1 MKAKKILLMMTMAAS
16 LTACNQQTTGLKLE
30 NMDTT
35 VKPGT
40 DFYQYACGGW
50 IKNNPLKPEYSSYGS
65 FDVVVEENQKRIR
78 ELIEDLASKPQEQGS
93 LGQKIGDLYALRMDS
108 VRQNKEGVK
117 PVLADMERVAKVKT
131 TEELMTLLN
140 QMNTEG
146 VAFGELWGYYV
157 GADMM
162 VSTQNLLELSQ
173 GGYSIERDYYVKDD
187 EANKKILEA
196 YKKHVVK
203 MFQLV
208 GETADAAQQK
218 MENVLKV
225 EMRMAKAGRDN
236 VALRDPASN
245 YHKMSFAD
253 FQKDYEGF
261 DWKTYFD
268 MQGMTDIDSLSV
280 GQPEAVKEALAV
292 LKDTPVEVLKDF
304 FLWQILDSSGGIL
317 GDKVYEEVFDFEGRI
332 LTGAKEPRPR
342 WKRSVSAV
350 NGILGEAVGQMYV
363 EKYFPPANKARMEEL
378 IKNLQTALGERIDAQ
393 EWMSESTKKAAHE
406 KLDAFYVKVGY
417 PDKWRDYSKMNID
430 PQKSLYENMKEV
442 AKWAHAD
449 MLARKWKKPVDR
461 DEWHMTP
468 QTVNAYY
475 NPTTNEIC
483 FPAGILQPP
492 FFSKD
497 FDDAV
502 NYGAIGVVIGH
513 EMTHGFDDQGRQ
525 YDKEGNL
532 RQWWADADVEA
543 FKIPAEQMAV
553 YFDSLWVI
561 PGELHSNGHQ
571 CLGENLAD
579 HGGLNIAFQALQLAK
594 QQGSKTYMG
603 DENGFT
609 PEQRFFLSYAN
620 VWAGVSTEEILRR
633 LALVDVHSA
642 NFLRVNGGV
651 AQCEEWYKA
660 FDIKEGDKLYVA
672 PENRVNIW

>member
-30 NMDTT
+30 NMDTA

-78 ELIEDLASKPQEQGS
+78 ELIEDLASKPQERGS

-483 FPAGILQPP
+483 FPAGILQYP
-492 FFSKD
+492 FFD
-497 FDDAV
+497 MEADDAF

-513 EMTHGFDDQGRQ
+513 EMSHGFDDQGRQ
-525 YDKEGNL
+525 FDKDGNF
-532 RQWWADADVEA
+532 RDWWADGDGDKYNKRA
-543 FKIPAEQMAV
+543 Q
-553 YFDSLWVI
+553 VI
-561 PGELHSNGHQ
+561 KDFFSAIKVLPDLNANGDL
-571 CLGENLAD
+571 CCGENLGD
-579 HGGLNIAFQALQLAK
+579 HGGLKFAYAAFKNATKDHPLPVK
-594 QQGSKTYMG
+594 
-603 DENGFT
+603 DGFT
-609 PEQRFFLSYAN
+609 PEQRFFLAYAG
-620 VWAGVSTEEILRR
+620 VWAENITEEAIRNQTT
-633 LALVDVHSA
+633 ADPHS
-642 NFLRVNGGV
+642 LGKWRVNGALPLV
-651 AQCEEWYKA
+651 DAWYDA
-660 FDIKEGDKLYVA
+660 FGITESDPMFVPKEK
-672 PENRVNIW
+672 RVKIW

>member
-1 MKAKKILLMMTMAAS
+1 MKTKKILMMMAIAAS
-16 LTACNQQTTGLKLE
+16 MTACNQQTAGIKLE
-30 NMDTT
+30 NMDMTA
-35 VKPGT
+35 KPGT

-50 IKNNPLKPEYSSYGS
+50 MKNNPLKPEYSSYGS
-65 FDVVVEENQKRIR
+65 FDVVAEENQKRIR
-78 ELIEDLASKPQEQGS
+78 ELIEGLASQPQEKGS

-117 PVLADMERVAKVKT
+117 PVMADLERVAKVST
-131 TEELMTLLN
+131 TEELIALVN

-146 VAFGELWGYYV
+146 VVFGELWGSYV

-162 VSTQNLLELSQ
+162 ESTQNLLEISQ

-196 YKKHVVK
+196 YKKHIVK

-208 GETADAAQQK
+208 GETPESAQKK
-218 MENVLKV
+218 MENVLQL

-245 YHKMSFAD
+245 YNKMSFAE
-253 FQKDYEGF
+253 FLKDYEGF

-268 MQGMTDIDSLSV
+268 VQGLTDIDSLSV

-304 FLWQILDSSGGIL
+304 LQWQILDSAGGIL

-332 LTGAKEPRPR
+332 MTGAKEPHPR
-342 WKRSVSAV
+342 WKRSVNAV

-378 IKNLQTALGERIDAQ
+378 IKNLQISLGERIDAQ
-393 EWMSESTKKAAHE
+393 DWMSPATKAAAHE

-417 PDKWRDYSKMNID
+417 PNKWRDYSKMDID

-442 AKWAHAD
+442 VKWAHAD
-449 MLARKWKKPVDR
+449 MLERKWKKPVDR
-461 DEWHMTP
+461 DEWYMNP

-483 FPAGILQPP
+483 FPAGILQYP
-492 FFSKD
+492 FFD
-497 FDDAV
+497 MEADDAF

-513 EMTHGFDDQGRQ
+513 EMSHGFDDQGRQ
-525 YDKEGNL
+525 FDKDGNF
-532 RQWWADADVEA
+532 RDWWAEGDGDKYNERA
-543 FKIPAEQMAV
+543 Q
-553 YFDSLWVI
+553 VI
-561 PGELHSNGHQ
+561 KDFFSAIKVLPDLNANGDL
-571 CLGENLAD
+571 CCGENLGD
-579 HGGLNIAFQALQLAK
+579 HGGLKFAYTAFKNATKDNPLPVK
-594 QQGSKTYMG
+594 
-603 DENGFT
+603 DGFT
-609 PEQRFFLSYAN
+609 PEQRFFLAYAG
-620 VWAGVSTEEILRR
+620 VWAGNITEEAIRNLTTS
-633 LALVDVHSA
+633 DPHS
-642 NFLRVNGGV
+642 LGRWRVNG
-651 AQCEEWYKA
+651 ALPLIDAWYDA
-660 FDIKEGDKLYVA
+660 FGITENDPLFVPKEK
-672 PENRVNIW
+672 RVKIW

>member
-1 MKAKKILLMMTMAAS
+1 MKTKKILMMMAIAAS
-16 LTACNQQTTGLKLE
+16 MTACNQQTAGIKLE
-30 NMDTT
+30 NMDMTA
-35 VKPGT
+35 KPGT

-50 IKNNPLKPEYSSYGS
+50 MKNNPLKPEYSSYGS
-65 FDVVVEENQKRIR
+65 FDVVAEENQKRIR
-78 ELIEDLASKPQEQGS
+78 ELIEGLASQPQEKGS

-117 PVLADMERVAKVKT
+117 PVMADLERVAKVST
-131 TEELMTLLN
+131 TEELIALVN

-146 VAFGELWGYYV
+146 VVFGELWGSYV

-162 VSTQNLLELSQ
+162 ESTQNLLEISQ

-196 YKKHVVK
+196 YKKHIVK

-208 GETADAAQQK
+208 GETPESAQKK
-218 MENVLKV
+218 MENVLQL

-245 YHKMSFAD
+245 YNKMSFAE
-253 FQKDYEGF
+253 FLKDYEGF

-268 MQGMTDIDSLSV
+268 VQGLTDIDSLSV

-304 FLWQILDSSGGIL
+304 LQWQILDSAGGIL

-332 LTGAKEPRPR
+332 MTGAKEPHPR
-342 WKRSVSAV
+342 WKRSVNAV

-378 IKNLQTALGERIDAQ
+378 IKNLQIALGERIDAQ
-393 EWMSESTKKAAHE
+393 DWMSPATKAAAHE

-417 PDKWRDYSKMNID
+417 PNKWRDYSKMDID

-442 AKWAHAD
+442 VKWAHAD
-449 MLARKWKKPVDR
+449 MLERKWKKPVDR
-461 DEWHMTP
+461 DEWYMNP

-483 FPAGILQPP
+483 FPAGILQYP
-492 FFSKD
+492 FFD
-497 FDDAV
+497 MEADDAF

-513 EMTHGFDDQGRQ
+513 EMSHGFDDQGRQ
-525 YDKEGNL
+525 FDKDGNF
-532 RQWWADADVEA
+532 RDWWAEGDGDKYNERA
-543 FKIPAEQMAV
+543 Q
-553 YFDSLWVI
+553 VI
-561 PGELHSNGHQ
+561 KDFFSAIKVLPDLNANGDL
-571 CLGENLAD
+571 CCGENLGD
-579 HGGLNIAFQALQLAK
+579 HGGLKFAYTAFKNATKDNPLPVK
-594 QQGSKTYMG
+594 
-603 DENGFT
+603 DGFT
-609 PEQRFFLSYAN
+609 PEQRFFLAYAG
-620 VWAGVSTEEILRR
+620 VWAGNITEEAIRNLTTS
-633 LALVDVHSA
+633 DPHS
-642 NFLRVNGGV
+642 LGRWRVNG
-651 AQCEEWYKA
+651 ALPLIDAWYDA
-660 FDIKEGDKLYVA
+660 FGITENDPLFVPKEK
-672 PENRVNIW
+672 RVKIW

>member
-40 DFYQYACGGW
+40 DFYQYACGGGV
-50 IKNNPLKPEYSSYGS
+50 KNNPLKPEYSSYGS

-483 FPAGILQPP
+483 FPAGILQYP
-492 FFSKD
+492 FFD
-497 FDDAV
+497 MEADDAF

-513 EMTHGFDDQGRQ
+513 EMSHGFDDQGRQ
-525 YDKEGNL
+525 FDKDGNF
-532 RQWWADADVEA
+532 RDWWADGDGDKYNKRA
-543 FKIPAEQMAV
+543 Q
-553 YFDSLWVI
+553 VI
-561 PGELHSNGHQ
+561 KDFFSAIKVLPDLNANGDL
-571 CLGENLAD
+571 CCGENLGD
-579 HGGLNIAFQALQLAK
+579 HGGLKFAYAAFKNATKDHPLPVK
-594 QQGSKTYMG
+594 
-603 DENGFT
+603 DGFT
-609 PEQRFFLSYAN
+609 PEQRFFLAYAG
-620 VWAGVSTEEILRR
+620 VWAENITEEAIRNQTT
-633 LALVDVHSA
+633 ADPHS
-642 NFLRVNGGV
+642 LGKWRVNG
-651 AQCEEWYKA
+651 ALPLIDAWYDA
-660 FDIKEGDKLYVA
+660 FGITESDPMFVPKEK
-672 PENRVNIW
+672 RVKIW

>member
-1 MKAKKILLMMTMAAS
+1 MKAKKILLMVTMAAS

-30 NMDTT
+30 NMDTA

-483 FPAGILQPP
+483 FPAGILQYP
-492 FFSKD
+492 FFD
-497 FDDAV
+497 MEADDAF

-513 EMTHGFDDQGRQ
+513 EMSHGFDDQGRQ
-525 YDKEGNL
+525 FDKDGNF
-532 RQWWADADVEA
+532 RDWWADGDGDKYNKRA
-543 FKIPAEQMAV
+543 Q
-553 YFDSLWVI
+553 VI
-561 PGELHSNGHQ
+561 KDFFSAIKVLPDLNANGDL
-571 CLGENLAD
+571 CCGENLGD
-579 HGGLNIAFQALQLAK
+579 HGGLKFAYAAFKNATKDHPLPVK
-594 QQGSKTYMG
+594 
-603 DENGFT
+603 DGFT
-609 PEQRFFLSYAN
+609 PEQRFFLAYAG
-620 VWAGVSTEEILRR
+620 VWAENITEEAIRNQTT
-633 LALVDVHSA
+633 ADPHS
-642 NFLRVNGGV
+642 LGKWRVNG
-651 AQCEEWYKA
+651 ALPLIDAWYDA
-660 FDIKEGDKLYVA
+660 FGITESDPMFVPKEK
-672 PENRVNIW
+672 RVKIW

>member
-30 NMDTT
+30 NMDTA

-78 ELIEDLASKPQEQGS
+78 ELIEDLASKPQERGS

-483 FPAGILQPP
+483 FPAGILQYP
-492 FFSKD
+492 FFD
-497 FDDAV
+497 MEADDAF

-513 EMTHGFDDQGRQ
+513 EMSHGFDDQGRQ
-525 YDKEGNL
+525 FDKDGNF
-532 RQWWADADVEA
+532 RDWWADGDGDKYNKRA
-543 FKIPAEQMAV
+543 Q
-553 YFDSLWVI
+553 VI
-561 PGELHSNGHQ
+561 KDFFSAIKVLPDLNANGDL
-571 CLGENLAD
+571 CCGENLGD
-579 HGGLNIAFQALQLAK
+579 HGGLKFAYAAFKNATKDHPLPVK
-594 QQGSKTYMG
+594 
-603 DENGFT
+603 DGFT
-609 PEQRFFLSYAN
+609 PEQRFFLAYAG
-620 VWAGVSTEEILRR
+620 VWAENITEEAIRNQTT
-633 LALVDVHSA
+633 ADPHS
-642 NFLRVNGGV
+642 LGKWRVNG
-651 AQCEEWYKA
+651 ALPLIDAWYDA
-660 FDIKEGDKLYVA
+660 FSITESDPMFVPKEK
-672 PENRVNIW
+672 RVKIW

>member
-1 MKAKKILLMMTMAAS
+1 MMTMAAS

-30 NMDTT
+30 NMDTA

-430 PQKSLYENMKEV
+430 PQRSLYENMKEV

-483 FPAGILQPP
+483 FPAGILQYP
-492 FFSKD
+492 FFD
-497 FDDAV
+497 MEADDAF

-513 EMTHGFDDQGRQ
+513 EMSHGFDDQGRQ
-525 YDKEGNL
+525 FDKDGNF
-532 RQWWADADVEA
+532 RDWWADGDGDKYNKRA
-543 FKIPAEQMAV
+543 Q
-553 YFDSLWVI
+553 VI
-561 PGELHSNGHQ
+561 KDFFSAIKVLPDLNANGDL
-571 CLGENLAD
+571 CCGENLGD
-579 HGGLNIAFQALQLAK
+579 HGGLKFAYAAFKNATKDHPLPVK
-594 QQGSKTYMG
+594 
-603 DENGFT
+603 DGFT
-609 PEQRFFLSYAN
+609 PEQRFFLAYAG
-620 VWAGVSTEEILRR
+620 VWAENITEEAIRNQTT
-633 LALVDVHSA
+633 ADPHS
-642 NFLRVNGGV
+642 LGKWRVNGALPLV
-651 AQCEEWYKA
+651 DAWYDA
-660 FDIKEGDKLYVA
+660 FGITESDPMFVPKEK
-672 PENRVNIW
+672 RVKIW

>member
-65 FDVVVEENQKRIR
+65 FDVVMEENQKRIR

-483 FPAGILQPP
+483 FPAGILQYP
-492 FFSKD
+492 FFD
-497 FDDAV
+497 MEADDAF

-513 EMTHGFDDQGRQ
+513 EMSHGFDDQGRQ
-525 YDKEGNL
+525 FDKDGNF
-532 RQWWADADVEA
+532 RDWWADGDGDKYNKRA
-543 FKIPAEQMAV
+543 Q
-553 YFDSLWVI
+553 VI
-561 PGELHSNGHQ
+561 KDFFSAIKVLPDLNANGDL
-571 CLGENLAD
+571 CCGENLGD
-579 HGGLNIAFQALQLAK
+579 HGGLKFAYAAFKNATKDHPLPVK
-594 QQGSKTYMG
+594 
-603 DENGFT
+603 DGFT
-609 PEQRFFLSYAN
+609 PEQRFFLAYAG
-620 VWAGVSTEEILRR
+620 VWAENITEEAIRNQTT
-633 LALVDVHSA
+633 ADPHS
-642 NFLRVNGGV
+642 LGKWRVNG
-651 AQCEEWYKA
+651 ALPLIDAWYDA
-660 FDIKEGDKLYVA
+660 FGITESDPMFVPKEK
-672 PENRVNIW
+672 RVKIW

>member
-1 MKAKKILLMMTMAAS
+1 MTMAAS

-30 NMDTT
+30 NMDTA

-245 YHKMSFAD
+245 YHKMSFAY

-406 KLDAFYVKVGY
+406 KLDAIVN
-417 PDKWRDYSKMNID
+417 NII
-430 PQKSLYENMKEV
+430 Y
-442 AKWAHAD
+442 
-449 MLARKWKKPVDR
+449 
-461 DEWHMTP
+461 
-468 QTVNAYY
+468 
-475 NPTTNEIC
+475 
-483 FPAGILQPP
+483 
-492 FFSKD
+492 
-497 FDDAV
+497 
-502 NYGAIGVVIGH
+502 
-513 EMTHGFDDQGRQ
+513 
-525 YDKEGNL
+525 
-532 RQWWADADVEA
+532 
-543 FKIPAEQMAV
+543 
-553 YFDSLWVI
+553 
-561 PGELHSNGHQ
+561 
-571 CLGENLAD
+571 
-579 HGGLNIAFQALQLAK
+579 
-594 QQGSKTYMG
+594 
-603 DENGFT
+603 
-609 PEQRFFLSYAN
+609 LS
-620 VWAGVSTEEILRR
+620 
-633 LALVDVHSA
+633 
-642 NFLRVNGGV
+642 
-651 AQCEEWYKA
+651 
-660 FDIKEGDKLYVA
+660 
-672 PENRVNIW
+672 

>member
-1 MKAKKILLMMTMAAS
+1 MTMAAS

-30 NMDTT
+30 NMDTA

-483 FPAGILQPP
+483 FPAGILQYP
-492 FFSKD
+492 FFD
-497 FDDAV
+497 MEADDAF

-513 EMTHGFDDQGRQ
+513 EMSHGFDDQGRQ
-525 YDKEGNL
+525 FDKDGNF
-532 RQWWADADVEA
+532 RDWWAD
-543 FKIPAEQMAV
+543 
-553 YFDSLWVI
+553 
-561 PGELHSNGHQ
+561 
-571 CLGENLAD
+571 
-579 HGGLNIAFQALQLAK
+579 
-594 QQGSKTYMG
+594 G
-603 DENGFT
+603 D
-609 PEQRFFLSYAN
+609 
-620 VWAGVSTEEILRR
+620 
-633 LALVDVHSA
+633 
-642 NFLRVNGGV
+642 
-651 AQCEEWYKA
+651 
-660 FDIKEGDKLYVA
+660 GDKYNKRAQVIKDFFSAIKVLPDPMPTATSVVVRTLA
-672 PENRVNIW
+672 TTVV

>member
-430 PQKSLYENMKEV
+430 PQRSLYENMKEV

-483 FPAGILQPP
+483 FPAGILQYP
-492 FFSKD
+492 FFD
-497 FDDAV
+497 MEADDAF

-513 EMTHGFDDQGRQ
+513 EMSHGFDDQGRQ
-525 YDKEGNL
+525 FDKDGNF
-532 RQWWADADVEA
+532 RDWWADGDGDKYNKRA
-543 FKIPAEQMAV
+543 Q
-553 YFDSLWVI
+553 VI
-561 PGELHSNGHQ
+561 KDFFSAIKVLPDLNANGDL
-571 CLGENLAD
+571 CCGENLGD
-579 HGGLNIAFQALQLAK
+579 HGGLKFAYAAFKNATKDHPLPVK
-594 QQGSKTYMG
+594 
-603 DENGFT
+603 DGFT
-609 PEQRFFLSYAN
+609 PEQRFFLAYAG
-620 VWAGVSTEEILRR
+620 VWAENITEEAIRNQTT
-633 LALVDVHSA
+633 ADPHS
-642 NFLRVNGGV
+642 LGKWRVNG
-651 AQCEEWYKA
+651 ALPLIDAWYDA
-660 FDIKEGDKLYVA
+660 FGITESDPMFVPKEK
-672 PENRVNIW
+672 RVKIW

>member
-1 MKAKKILLMMTMAAS
+1 MTMAAS

-30 NMDTT
+30 NMDTA

-78 ELIEDLASKPQEQGS
+78 ELIEDLASKPQEHGS
-93 LGQKIGDLYALRMDS
+93 LGQKMGDLYALRVDS
-108 VRQNKEGVK
+108 VRQSKEGVK

-162 VSTQNLLELSQ
+162 VSTRNLSELSQ

-483 FPAGILQPP
+483 FPAGILQYP
-492 FFSKD
+492 FFD
-497 FDDAV
+497 MEADDAF

-513 EMTHGFDDQGRQ
+513 EMYHGFADQGRQ
-525 YDKEGNL
+525 FDKDGNF
-532 RQWWADADVEA
+532 RDWWADGDGDKYNKRA
-543 FKIPAEQMAV
+543 Q
-553 YFDSLWVI
+553 VI
-561 PGELHSNGHQ
+561 KDFFSAIKVLPDLNANGDL
-571 CLGENLAD
+571 CCGENLGD
-579 HGGLNIAFQALQLAK
+579 HGGLKFAYAAFKNATKDHPLPVK
-594 QQGSKTYMG
+594 
-603 DENGFT
+603 DGFT
-609 PEQRFFLSYAN
+609 PEQRFFLAYAG
-620 VWAGVSTEEILRR
+620 VWAENITEEAIRNQTT
-633 LALVDVHSA
+633 ADPHS
-642 NFLRVNGGV
+642 LGKWRVNG
-651 AQCEEWYKA
+651 ALPLIDAWYDA
-660 FDIKEGDKLYVA
+660 FGITESDPMFVPKEK
-672 PENRVNIW
+672 RVKIW